1 MVCAR
6 ACLLSVLLACTVCA
20 CSPKAPID
28 VPAIESVGLLAIH
41 ARKPEALAQLRRW
54 SDQNFAVA
62 QRELALAL
70 LRDSSTRAEGLSWM
84 QRAAQNGDAEAAFVL
99 GEAQRV
105 GSHGLKADAFVA
117 RPWLQ
122 QAANAGHADAALALA
137 RMARN
142 GDAGPRDALVAVHWL
157 QIASERGAAQAMF
170 LLSNAYADGEG
181 APVDLDKARKWL
193 EAAADKHFTP
203 AIQAYALAL
212 ENGSL
217 GFEKDPVLA
226 RELFA
231 EASEERRNHWNTR

>member
-1 MVCAR
+1 MCAV
-6 ACLLSVLLACTVCA
+6 SA
-20 CSPKAPID
+20 CSPQAPLD
-28 VPAIESVGLLAIH
+28 TPTIESVGLLAIH

-70 LRDSSTRAEGLSWM
+70 LLDSASRAEGLNWM
-84 QRAAQNGDAEAAFVL
+84 QRAAQNGDAEAGFVF

-105 GSHGLKADAFVA
+105 GSHGLKADASAA

-122 QAANAGHADAALALA
+122 QAANTGHADAALALA

-142 GDAGPRDALVAVHWL
+142 GDAWPRDERVAVHWL
-157 QIASERGAAQAMF
+157 QLASERGAAQAMF
-170 LLSNAYADGEG
+170 LLSNAYANGEG
-181 APVDLDKARKWL
+181 VPVDLDKARKWL

-217 GFEKDPVLA
+217 GFDKDAAQA

-231 EASEERRNHWNTR
+231 EASEERRNRWNTR